1 MYIMNNNIES
11 FGDWQQATSS
21 PNIDLRL
28 TYIENEL
35 KEIKELLHKLLFPQP
50 ITMQPTSLLSEPN
63 YLNPQTKYFYK
74 KNYGF

>member
-1 MYIMNNNIES
+1 MYIMNNNIDS

-35 KEIKELLHKLLFPQP
+35 KEIKGLLHKLLFPQP
-50 ITMQPTSLLSEPN
+50 ITTQPTSLLSQPN
-63 YLNPQTKYFYK
+63 YLNPPTKYFYK
-74 KNYGF
+74 NNYGF